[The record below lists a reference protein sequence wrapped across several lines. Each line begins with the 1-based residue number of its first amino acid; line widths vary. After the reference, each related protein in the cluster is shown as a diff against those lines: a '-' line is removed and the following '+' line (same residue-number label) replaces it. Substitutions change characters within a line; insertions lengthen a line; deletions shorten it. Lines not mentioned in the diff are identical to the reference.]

1 MPTMAALAG
10 LPLSERAVEQTSP
23 ISMATLTNSVAL
35 TAPPPKLAVGGAFIG
50 EGLPPVP
57 QKLAAKIHRWEYV
70 DMGELLPEFLA
81 RQREEDEA
89 KDRAARQ
96 GRKVTDILTWVQRF
110 SAFVAVMAP
119 VEPQVV
125 PEMMAYLSLIVRASQ
140 DFEGL
145 GWVRYDSARF
155 GISEASGCNRQQ
167 EVVRNQ
173 SHAICYESFSS
184 EGWNT
189 KVRALLRDKPHG
201 AGLRPEWL
209 PGPWDV
215 RAPEAFG
222 VGSRCNS
229 QASPSRP
236 PGGPHQ
242 LEQSGGEAC
251 RKWNTGG
258 CSYPRCRF
266 RHVCSGCGGNHQLMH
281 CRSRKPLG
289 RLGRRPY

>member
-96 GRKVTDILTWVQRF
+96 GRKVTDILTWVQCF

-145 GWVRYDSARF
+145 GWVRYDSAFR
-155 GISEASGCNRQQ
+155 RQAAATGNKRWSVINPTLYAMNFSARKVGTQ
-167 EVVRNQ
+167 RCELCFATSHTEQDCAQ
-173 SHAICYESFSS
+173 S
-184 EGWNT
+184 
-189 KVRALLRDKPHG
+189 
-201 AGLRPEWL
+201 
-209 PGPWDV
+209 
-215 RAPEAFG
+215 
-222 VGSRCNS
+222 GSRDPGMS
-229 QASPSRP
+229 ERLKHLESAVIAIARPGPSRP

-242 LEQSGGEAC
+242 QQSGGEAC

-281 CRSRKPLG
+281 CGSRKPLG